1 MIMIG
6 RTMIFFAVLCCFLLM
21 IEKTYSKPGP
31 APQNSQS
38 NQGLMWQNQTQN
50 IPPNQVPGDA
60 RQRIP
65 DGMQSPDGGFRR
77 PHHHRR
83 HDGPPRMPIP
93 QQGRPGT
100 EMSNQIQNGAVN
112 NTQDI
117 EVVSNLNQLGSS
129 DTTTT
134 TTTSTQS

>member
-77 PHHHRR
+77 PHHHR
-83 HDGPPRMPIP
+83 
-93 QQGRPGT
+93 GRPGT

>member
-38 NQGLMWQNQTQN
+38 NQ
-50 IPPNQVPGDA
+50 VPGDA

-65 DGMQSPDGGFRR
+65 GGMQSPDGGFRR
-77 PHHHRR
+77 PHHHR
-83 HDGPPRMPIP
+83 
-93 QQGRPGT
+93 GRPGT

>member
-38 NQGLMWQNQTQN
+38 NQ
-50 IPPNQVPGDA
+50 VPGDA

-65 DGMQSPDGGFRR
+65 GGMQSPDGGFRR

-129 DTTTT
+129 DVTTT